1 MDKELKN
8 LRREI
13 DEIDKEIIDLIE
25 NRVEIAKKTGEVKR
39 ERGLGITDS
48 KREES
53 VLENVSSRTELD
65 KEFMKKLFKSII
77 DYCKNEECK

>member
-1 MDKELKN
+1 MDEELEN
-8 LRREI
+8 LRRGI

-53 VLENVSSRTELD
+53 VLENVSNRTELD
-65 KEFMKKLFKSII
+65 KEFIKKLFKSII
-77 DYCKNEECK
+77 EYCKNEERR